1 MPLSRVPFAL
11 ELRAQQGGDA
21 FHYLFSE
28 WAVPPHLWNFGVAH
42 VNFGV
47 GASFSALKQGLTV
60 SDGSVS
66 RIETG
71 LMLTGRP
78 AGTSWT

>member
-28 WAVPPHLWNFGVAH
+28 WAVLPHLWNL
-42 VNFGV
+42 NFGV
-47 GASFSALKQGLTV
+47 GASFFALKQGLTV
-60 SDGSVS
+60 SDGSVW